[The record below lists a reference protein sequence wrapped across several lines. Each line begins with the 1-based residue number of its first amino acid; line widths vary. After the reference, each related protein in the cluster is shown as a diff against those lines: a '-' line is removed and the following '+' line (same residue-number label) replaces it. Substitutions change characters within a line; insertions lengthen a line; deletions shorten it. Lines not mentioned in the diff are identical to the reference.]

1 MPRKFKTAQS
11 VWIISARTSGQP
23 SDLTR
28 GRAKCCEQNNNG
40 STGAACCPTSNS
52 LHSQIHGQLHIHAT
66 VRVAVVVLGWNLVLP
81 GSGVCTDRRISAVE
95 TPPAS
100 QQLRLPLQHSCRVDF
115 YHRWAV
121 TAREVWGCCLG
132 SNSRWDNGPA
142 CSQYNS
148 AEKLCVNAGENAV

>member
-52 LHSQIHGQLHIHAT
+52 LHSQIHGQLHIRPT
-66 VRVAVVVLGWNLVLP
+66 VCVPVVGLGCNQTIFTLSTL
-81 GSGVCTDRRISAVE
+81 GRENGRI
-95 TPPAS
+95 
-100 QQLRLPLQHSCRVDF
+100 QQLSTPSPILHYSRRVDF

-121 TAREVWGCCLG
+121 TTRGVWGCCLG
-132 SNSRWDNGPA
+132 SNARWSNGAA

-148 AEKLCVNAGENAV
+148 AETLCQNAGENVNV